1 MEIFHNRLNLLFS
14 SIFYLLFSVSSSVD
28 FPYFVCAKIL
38 ISFFK
43 ALDLSFVNNELHV
56 FSLAYLHKRGITSY
70 KFRLLLLAFP
80 NLQSLLP
87 GQVFFNEVNFLV
99 ASLSGLVF
107 CWSSKS
113 EFHILNIL
121 IKSHFLPL
129 AQFCFR

>member
-1 MEIFHNRLNLLFS
+1 MEIFHNRLNLLFN

-38 ISFFK
+38 NSFFK
-43 ALDLSFVNNELHV
+43 ALNLFFVNNELHV

-80 NLQSLLP
+80 NLQSLLA

-107 CWSSKS
+107 CRSSKS
-113 EFHILNIL
+113 EFHILNMS